1 MLEAKTLEAK
11 MKRTRRNSN
20 RGFTMVLGFMI
31 GFGPAGGAE
40 WRPKSLYDSLGSGA
54 RWFLDWPLFRVGNIE
69 VTPIFLIKCAV
80 FLAALSL
87 LTKLSKR
94 FLAKRILA
102 RTKIERGHQY
112 AIVRTFGYFVFLL
125 GLIVGLNSTGLNL
138 SSLLVVG
145 GALGVGVG
153 FGLQNVVANFVAGL
167 VILFEQPIKLGDT
180 VEVGGTTGEVVKIGA
195 RGTWVR
201 TNDNEVIIVPNSE
214 FVNNRVTNWT
224 ANDRTIRFSIPVGV
238 SYDSDLKKVRR
249 LLEEI
254 ARKHPESLAD
264 PAPTAVV
271 RTFGDSSVNFM
282 LRVSSASALEHAGV
296 FQSDLMME
304 IARVFREEK
313 IEMPNPQRDI
323 HVRSV
328 DTPLVITRPGAAG
341 MRKTKEF

>member
-1 MLEAKTLEAK
+1 MLEAKTSEAK

-112 AIVRTFGYFVFLL
+112 AIGANVRLL
-125 GLIVGLNSTGLNL
+125 RFPPGTHRGPQLHGAQL

-153 FGLQNVVANFVAGL
+153 LGLQNVVANFVAGL
-167 VILFEQPIKLGDT
+167 VIRSSSQSSWGTRSKSAAQPEKWSRSERAGRGC
-180 VEVGGTTGEVVKIGA
+180 ERTT
-195 RGTWVR
+195 
-201 TNDNEVIIVPNSE
+201 
-214 FVNNRVTNWT
+214 
-224 ANDRTIRFSIPVGV
+224 
-238 SYDSDLKKVRR
+238 
-249 LLEEI
+249 
-254 ARKHPESLAD
+254 
-264 PAPTAVV
+264 
-271 RTFGDSSVNFM
+271 
-282 LRVSSASALEHAGV
+282 
-296 FQSDLMME
+296 
-304 IARVFREEK
+304 
-313 IEMPNPQRDI
+313 
-323 HVRSV
+323 
-328 DTPLVITRPGAAG
+328 
-341 MRKTKEF
+341 TK